1 MSDDIL
7 ERATEPFYTTQINQG
22 TGLGLSM
29 VYGFM
34 KQSGGELIIRSQPE
48 QGTTI
53 YMQFPIHHGKALEQ
67 AKTGTVRLLHDIQA
81 TILIVEDRHT
91 VRRFAARCLNKPGM
105 TILEAKDATTARKLL
120 KSNNIDLLFTDI
132 VMPGDMNGHE
142 LAEWASQKYPDLKI
156 LLTTAMI
163 ENVIKQESAN
173 KQKTKNHNFQLL
185 PKPYS
190 KSELTD
196 TVYSLLEFNDT

>member
-1 MSDDIL
+1 MSDDTL
-7 ERATEPFYTTQINQG
+7 ERAIEPFYTTQINQG

-34 KQSGGELIIRSQPE
+34 KQSGGELIIHSQVE

-53 YMQFPIHHGKALEQ
+53 YMQFPICEGKAIEPS
-67 AKTGTVRLLHDIQA
+67 KTDVVKLLHSAQA

-91 VRRFAARCLNKPGM
+91 VRRFAARCLNKPGI
-105 TILEAKDATTARKLL
+105 TVLQAKDAATARKLL

-132 VMPGDMNGHE
+132 VMPGNMNGHE
-142 LAEWASQKYPDLKI
+142 LANWASRKYPDLKI

-163 ENVIKQESAN
+163 ESAIKQESN
-173 KQKTKNHNFQLL
+173 NNQEVKNHSFQLL
-185 PKPYS
+185 AKPYS
-190 KSELTD
+190 KSELTE
-196 TVYSLLEFNDT
+196 TIYSLL